1 MAHEHDEP
9 KPAVKEVPTYEEGVN
24 ISAIFKFLI
33 GLLIVG
39 IIVHLLVWGYFGFLR
54 AYETKQDPH
63 LSPLAIGR
71 QYPPEPKLQVSEPTD
86 LQKIRKSEDQML
98 DGYGWVDQSRGIA
111 RIPVN
116 KAMKILVQQKQTK
129 QK

>member
-33 GLLIVG
+33 GLLVVG
-39 IIVHLLVWGYFGFLR
+39 IIVQFLTLGFFRFLSS
-54 AYETKQDPH
+54 YEKKQDPH

-71 QYPPEPKLQVSEPTD
+71 QYAPEPKLQVSEPAD
-86 LQKIRKSEDQML
+86 LQKIRQSEDEML
-98 DGYGWVDQSRGIA
+98 KGYGWVDQTRGIA
-111 RIPVN
+111 RIPVEE
-116 KAMKILVQQKQTK
+116 AMKILVQQKQPK
-129 QK
+129 